1 MQKRQKRQVRLVNKF
16 WRWIKNE
23 ATGERTLRLDGM
35 ITDDDFLAWMFDGKT
50 ATEFKDELNSG
61 TGDISVWINSEGGD
75 VFAAAK
81 IYNMLKEYKGKV
93 RVKIDSLAASAAS
106 VIAMAGDVIEISP
119 VGMIMIHNPSSWV
132 EGDSAEMKT
141 AARMLDEVKES
152 IINAY
157 ELKTHLPREQLAQMM
172 DDETWIHAKKAVELG
187 FADKIIGE
195 ENSKEEKSSPR
206 DISSRRQVMN
216 CLSNALKASSKPEAK
231 KKIVKAASLRRHLE
245 LEVKRQ
251 WIRRNAKS

>member
-1 MQKRQKRQVRLVNKF
+1 MSKF
-16 WRWIKNE
+16 WRWVKNE
-23 ATGERTLRLDGM
+23 TTGERTLRLEGM
-35 ITDDDFLAWMFDGKT
+35 ITDDDFIAWIFDCKT
-50 ATEFKDELNSG
+50 ATEFRDELNSG

-93 RVKIDSLAASAAS
+93 TVKIDALAASAAS
-106 VIAMAGDVIEISP
+106 VVAMAGDVIEISP
-119 VGMIMIHNPSSWV
+119 VGMIMIHNPTTWAAGES
-132 EGDSAEMKT
+132 EEMKT

-157 ELKTHLPREQLAQMM
+157 ELKTKLTREQLAQMM
-172 DDETWIHAKKAVELG
+172 DDETWMHATKAVELG

-195 ENSKEEKSSPR
+195 EKSMEEETTTPR

-216 CLSNALKASSKPEAK
+216 CLSNALKASRKTENKETENK
-231 KKIVKAASLRRHLE
+231 KKIVKVANLRRRLK
-245 LEVKRQ
+245 LIGGKR
-251 WIRRNAKS
+251 